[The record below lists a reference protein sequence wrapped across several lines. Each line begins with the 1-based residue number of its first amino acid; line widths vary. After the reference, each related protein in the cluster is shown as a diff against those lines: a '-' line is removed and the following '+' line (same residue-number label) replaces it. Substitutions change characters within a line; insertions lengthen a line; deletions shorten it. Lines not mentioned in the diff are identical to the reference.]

1 MQLPEPKLDITMSV
15 AVVVT
20 VAVAAVI
27 LVADIYL
34 SISYLSLYSYLK
46 RSLNRY
52 ANLLLMWWWYSLQLI
67 SNEVRVY
74 QLAYR
79 LTVT

>member
-1 MQLPEPKLDITMSV
+1 MSV